1 MGAPV
6 KWRWLA
12 ALMLILAACAPQ
24 RQPVGSVIATPTATA
39 AATAVVPLRYGL
51 GASLRPLHLNDQP
64 LRQIALVDELT
75 TDNADGYDI
84 VISLLP
90 QDDFIQ
96 STQPLALG
104 FVLSQTPPLEDSALY
119 DRLQALLAHLDLPG
133 LTNHNRETVER
144 VRQQART
151 TWLTHGLPDGLQLV
165 LAYEVDL
172 LIPEITAQLAQA
184 NVELVTLPI
193 SSSQRPAVAQ
203 RSQAHL
209 YWTLLADPQVISRW
223 QALLPSAEVIVVGDV
238 WLYYKLAEGVAV
250 TGYSSE
256 GLPLIERQ

>member
-1 MGAPV
+1 MA
-6 KWRWLA
+6 LA
-12 ALMLILAACAPQ
+12 VTLAACAPQ
-24 RQPVGSVIATPTATA
+24 RQPVGGVIATPTAT
-39 AATAVVPLRYGL
+39 TAVTEVVPLRYGL

-75 TDNADGYDI
+75 TDDANSYDI
-84 VISLLP
+84 IVSLLP
-90 QDDFIQ
+90 QADFTR
-96 STQPLALG
+96 SAQPLALG
-104 FVLSQTPPLEDSALY
+104 FVLSQTPPLANSTLY
-119 DRLQALLAHLDLPG
+119 DNLQALLAHLDLPG
-133 LTNHNRETVER
+133 LTAPSRDTVER
-144 VRQQART
+144 VRQQARA
-151 TWLTHGLPDGLQLV
+151 TWLAQGQPDGLQLV

-223 QALLPSAEVIVVGDV
+223 QALLPNPEIIVVGDV